1 VVVVRDIDS
10 LVIGRRITGRSS
22 GVTITTGTQSEAHI
36 RVPSFALNVT
46 ANSALVGQNEGGTL
60 KDKLWVKLAEFQ
72 TSVFEKGKT
81 FLQSTRESSC
91 IFFASRGSFLSS
103 EDLEYQLA
111 GPVSA
116 YTNWQITQSVEP
128 LERTRKKAN
137 TATSTSI

>member
-1 VVVVRDIDS
+1 VVVVRDINS

-60 KDKLWVKLAEFQ
+60 NDKLWVKEFQ

-111 GPVSA
+111 EPVSL
-116 YTNWQITQSVEP
+116 TQIG
-128 LERTRKKAN
+128 K
-137 TATSTSI
+137 